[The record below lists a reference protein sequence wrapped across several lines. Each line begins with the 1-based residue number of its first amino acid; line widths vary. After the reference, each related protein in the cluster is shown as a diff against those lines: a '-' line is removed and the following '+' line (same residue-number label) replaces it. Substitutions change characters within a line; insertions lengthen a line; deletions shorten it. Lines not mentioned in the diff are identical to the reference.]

1 MLKKSFRS
9 FQQKETN
16 SLGNKRAFVN
26 ALKCDLIEETLSD
39 CLKQRSFDLA
49 KSTWFVYIDQEKFLT
64 R

>member
-1 MLKKSFRS
+1 M
-9 FQQKETN
+9 N

-39 CLKQRSFDLA
+39 RLKKRSFDLA
-49 KSTWFVYIDQEKFLT
+49 KSTWFVYIEQEKFLT